1 MKQTVLTALAA
12 SMMLCGCYFNR
23 DIDETIETDR
33 YTLNLVSDNIFS
45 RIEDHDKGDTLM
57 FICSVPRLAKFLADI
72 TYDRLSDDT
81 TMCWIDEGKQ
91 TFLPRYY
98 CYITDH
104 DTAQPADYTPL
115 LHAMMER
122 GILRA
127 DTTYEPLQLLEIYDS
142 TRFHFDEDSI
152 VKEVIVDED
161 GDTVCS
167 YNAMNVFVV
176 VTQLRDNY
184 RLPVSLAPGVDP
196 KLVTKH
202 RWMNDNWEADSLW
215 LDSRGM
221 RLVPDPQG
229 RRMRIVEF
237 NRQKGEL

>member
-1 MKQTVLTALAA
+1 ML
-12 SMMLCGCYFNR
+12 LCGCYFNR

-45 RIEDHDKGDTLM
+45 SIEEYEKGDTLM

-81 TMCWIDEGKQ
+81 TMCWIDEDKQ
-91 TFLPRYY
+91 HFLPSYY
-98 CYITDH
+98 CYITDR

-127 DTTYEPLQLLEIYDS
+127 DTTYEPLQLLEIYDMD
-142 TRFHFDEDSI
+142 RFKCETDDATNAISLVNSLKDNCRMPVALAPDTDPWLETESHSI
-152 VKEVIVDED
+152 V
-161 GDTVCS
+161 
-167 YNAMNVFVV
+167 
-176 VTQLRDNY
+176 
-184 RLPVSLAPGVDP
+184 
-196 KLVTKH
+196 
-202 RWMNDNWEADSLW
+202 DNWEADSLW

-229 RRMRIVEF
+229 RKMRVIEF
-237 NRQKGEL
+237 NRCKGKI